1 MHPTALDPWVQDPN
15 SNSNPS
21 IDSAN
26 YLHLD
31 NSGISYLSEAPAE
44 LHHHDAPQ
52 CPHFFDL
59 MEISNQPC
67 ESFIEE
73 ESQAQ
78 VNDIYEPLLNNAI
91 KGIERDRSS
100 ASDQKYK
107 NLKA

>member
-1 MHPTALDPWVQDPN
+1 
-15 SNSNPS
+15 
-21 IDSAN
+21 
-26 YLHLD
+26 
-31 NSGISYLSEAPAE
+31 
-44 LHHHDAPQ
+44 
-52 CPHFFDL
+52 